1 MPDASLSGEI
11 QRMARQAGAV
21 AVGFAPADEVDQAH
35 WSAFRRFIEQGR
47 HFTMA
52 WLENYPEIRRNPLK
66 LFTPE
71 ATQGTVISL
80 AFPYR
85 HHDAN
90 PLFAAYAQGG
100 DYHRVLRELLRP
112 IARHITEATG
122 ARSRVCVDSAPI
134 LERYWAMRA
143 GIGHIGLNH
152 NLIVPGAGSYVLLAE
167 IVTEAVLPSA
177 APTGESPCDSC
188 RACLR
193 ACPHGALSADGTF
206 DAALCQSC
214 LTIEH
219 RGQLEITLEGPAIY
233 GCDLCLKACP
243 ANRTTAPGLP
253 VFAPRDDIRTL
264 TRQALAH
271 LTPQE
276 YTRIFADT
284 AITRCPLPQLLRNL
298 HSSK

>member
-1 MPDASLSGEI
+1 MYDFIRTAASSFGFKEVFFLAPLRLNAWHMQAERIGVGASL
-11 QRMARQAGAV
+11 
-21 AVGFAPADEVDQAH
+21 
-35 WSAFRRFIEQGR
+35 
-47 HFTMA
+47 HFD
-52 WLENYPEIRRNPLK
+52 P
-66 LFTPE
+66 
-71 ATQGTVISL
+71 V
-80 AFPYR
+80 
-85 HHDAN
+85 
-90 PLFAAYAQGG
+90 AAYPNANCILLLVYPYAPFPAGERLSAYYLASQRGYLAAKGFMGALAAYGISCEMAFVPARALALANGIGVQGKNG
-100 DYHRVLRELLRP
+100 LLRVGGYGSRF
-112 IARHITEATG
+112 ALYTVATN
-122 ARSRVCVDSAPI
+122 ACAPQVDAPF
-134 LERYWAMRA
+134 
-143 GIGHIGLNH
+143 
-152 NLIVPGAGSYVLLAE
+152 
-167 IVTEAVLPSA
+167 T
-177 APTGESPCDSC
+177 SPCPANCD
-188 RACLR
+188 ACLR

-264 TRQALAH
+264 TRQALAQ